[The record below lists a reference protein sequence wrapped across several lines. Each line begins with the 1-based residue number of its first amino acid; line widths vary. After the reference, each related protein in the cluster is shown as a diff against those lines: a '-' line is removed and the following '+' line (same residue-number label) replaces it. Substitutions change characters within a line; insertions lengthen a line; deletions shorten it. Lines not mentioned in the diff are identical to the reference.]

1 MSNCT
6 LCKRFIGSVSVTIV
20 GTSLV
25 INIPAANYN
34 NCERLCLAVL
44 QAIPAAATR
53 GMPVVIT
60 IGTDTT
66 QYPLVRCNGTPVTQE
81 YIGQG
86 HVYQLKTQ
94 TTATSAVFRVLNNLC
109 AVSVNLP
116 SIPVEA
122 PTAAVE
128 AVAFTARTKTTKSE
142 TTGG

>member
-1 MSNCT
+1 MSNCKI
-6 LCKRFIGSVSVTIV
+6 CKRFVGSVTVTVV

-25 INIPAANYN
+25 INIPAANYD

-44 QAIPAAATR
+44 QEIPTTATR

-60 IGTDTT
+60 IGTATT

-86 HVYQLKTQ
+86 NIYQLRVQ

-109 AVSVNLP
+109 TVSTSIP
-116 SIPVEA
+116 SIPVVAA
-122 PTAAVE
+122 PAA
-128 AVAFTARTKTTKSE
+128 
-142 TTGG
+142 GG

>member
-1 MSNCT
+1 MSNCR
-6 LCKRFIGSVSVTIV
+6 LCKRLVGSVSVTVV

-25 INIPAANYN
+25 INLPAANYD

-44 QAIPAAATR
+44 QEIPATATR

-86 HVYQLKTQ
+86 NIYQLKVL
-94 TTATSAVFRVLNNLC
+94 TTATSAVFRVLNQLC
-109 AVSVNLP
+109 AVSTNIP
-116 SIPVEA
+116 SIPVTT
-122 PTAAVE
+122 PAA
-128 AVAFTARTKTTKSE
+128 
-142 TTGG
+142 GG